1 MIRTLCAL
9 ALTAAG
15 ALALALAAI
24 VDRPRPGTRTRN
36 QSAGA
41 ASVGSSC
48 PRDGGSR
55 PAEAG
60 QRAHRS
66 TVISP
71 VGRAIALDVAAYRF
85 VRGGDA

>member
-15 ALALALAAI
+15 ALALALAGMLTSI
-24 VDRPRPGTRTRN
+24 
-36 QSAGA
+36 
-41 ASVGSSC
+41 
-48 PRDGGSR
+48 
-55 PAEAG
+55 
-60 QRAHRS
+60 
-66 TVISP
+66 ISP

>member
-15 ALALALAAI
+15 ALALALAGILTKAEAPKAPKPAPRR
-24 VDRPRPGTRTRN
+24 VTVPRP
-36 QSAGA
+36 SP
-41 ASVGSSC
+41 SI
-48 PRDGGSR
+48 
-55 PAEAG
+55 
-60 QRAHRS
+60 
-66 TVISP
+66 ISP